1 MVDLSDER
9 VVKLLY
15 SRDAWLADFI
25 FVNLRNYSSWSV
37 TWVFSLTCEE
47 LLTDI
52 RDFTTLFYVI
62 LRREYSKWLEL
73 FIERDLGM
81 QFAIWSLDLTFHEF
95 TYFEHSFLCKK
106 RLLKRVP
113 SLLSW
118 FGKTIFFISVIRDP
132 WSVIRD
138 PCMIL
143 CFCRSWTVP
152 EIPLY
157 DPLMNMFIHVY
168 RTIW

>member
-81 QFAIWSLDLTFHEF
+81 QFAIWSLDLTFH
-95 TYFEHSFLCKK
+95 
-106 RLLKRVP
+106 
-113 SLLSW
+113 
-118 FGKTIFFISVIRDP
+118 
-132 WSVIRD
+132 
-138 PCMIL
+138 
-143 CFCRSWTVP
+143 
-152 EIPLY
+152 
-157 DPLMNMFIHVY
+157 
-168 RTIW
+168 